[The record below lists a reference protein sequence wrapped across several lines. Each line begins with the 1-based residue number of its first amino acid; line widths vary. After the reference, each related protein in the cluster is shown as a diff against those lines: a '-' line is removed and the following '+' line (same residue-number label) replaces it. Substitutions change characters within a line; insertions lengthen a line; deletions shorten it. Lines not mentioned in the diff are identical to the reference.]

1 MLMFDSSRLYNPD
14 KTQFS
19 LTGGL
24 KFIEAGRGC
33 SRDGAGALSATS
45 TTGFAFQFIYLTL
58 IHTTHSWTNNVEY
71 IPVFNARRKYVFPR
85 ELFQVM

>member
-33 SRDGAGALSATS
+33 SRDGDGALSATS

-58 IHTTHSWTNNVEY
+58 IHTTHSWTDNFWKIFQFSMPEGSMY
-71 IPVFNARRKYVFPR
+71 FP
-85 ELFQVM
+85 ENYFK

>member
-33 SRDGAGALSATS
+33 SRDRAGALSATS
-45 TTGFAFQFIYLTL
+45 SGQQHRQRVSL
-58 IHTTHSWTNNVEY
+58 
-71 IPVFNARRKYVFPR
+71 FN
-85 ELFQVM
+85 LSI

>member
-45 TTGFAFQFIYLTL
+45 TTGFAFLHIYLFNT
-58 IHTTHSWTNNVEY
+58 HTHDTQLD
-71 IPVFNARRKYVFPR
+71 R
-85 ELFQVM
+85 